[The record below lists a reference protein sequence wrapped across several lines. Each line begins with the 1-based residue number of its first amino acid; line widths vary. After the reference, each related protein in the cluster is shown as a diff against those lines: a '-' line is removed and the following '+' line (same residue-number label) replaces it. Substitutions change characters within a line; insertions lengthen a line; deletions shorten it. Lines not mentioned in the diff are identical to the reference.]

1 MRYYMDEP
9 GEHSTKWKKSITLYN
24 SIYAKYQIGKSIE
37 TESRW
42 AAP

>member
-24 SIYAKYQIGKSIE
+24 SIYAKYPDRQIYRDRK
-37 TESRW
+37 
-42 AAP
+42 